1 MLTTSFFL
9 SSASFT
15 GATSRLL
22 TDFLITIDSLSNF
35 VASFLP
41 SWLIPKKKTKVYEF
55 QRIGSRSGKGIELS
69 SDQAISNKLKTMG
82 SGHHRQD
89 GDKGLFSHLVGAGR
103 YAPQV
108 AYPAHAYPYPPP
120 VGYPPSGYH
129 HHGGYPPH
137 VCPPP
142 GGYPPVGYPASSAP
156 YYSGHGRHGHGVG
169 TFIAGGAA
177 AVAAAYGA
185 HHNYGSHG
193 YGYYGY
199 HHGKYKHGKFKRA
212 KFGKRWKRG
221 WVYGKHKW

>member
-1 MLTTSFFL
+1 MTATNREEYTMVTMIDWWYDDIYVSSIPDFSVRATREWNKDNICML
-9 SSASFT
+9 
-15 GATSRLL
+15 
-22 TDFLITIDSLSNF
+22 
-35 VASFLP
+35 
-41 SWLIPKKKTKVYEF
+41 
-55 QRIGSRSGKGIELS
+55 LS

-89 GDKGLFSHLVGAGR
+89 GDKGLFSHLVGAGQ

-108 AYPAHAYPYPPP
+108 AYPYPPP

-185 HHNYGSHG
+185 HHMPHHNYGSHG

-221 WVYGKHKW
+221 WIYGKHKW